1 MFGCPIPN
9 KGLMKKL
16 WILCC
21 AMASLAS
28 GCRNP
33 DRPASGTPPASEPP
47 QPLVQNLDAAASQ
60 RLLHEHPEVRVLD
73 VRTPEEFAAGHLAG
87 AYNIDYYNPNF
98 REKTALLDK
107 TKPYLIHCATGRRSA
122 LARDVLRSLNFPTLY
137 HLEGGFKAWEKAGY
151 PVQRSL

>member
-1 MFGCPIPN
+1 MFDRPMLS

-21 AMASLAS
+21 AAASLAS

-33 DRPASGTPPASEPP
+33 DRPASGASPASKPLPP
-47 QPLVQNLDAAASQ
+47 FVQNLDAASSE
-60 RLLHEHPEVRVLD
+60 RLLREHPEVRVLD

-87 AYNIDYYNPNF
+87 AYNIDYFNPNF
-98 REKTALLDK
+98 REKAAHLDK

-122 LARDVLRSLNFPTLY
+122 LAREVLRSLNFHALY
-137 HLEGGFKAWEKAGY
+137 HLDGGIKAWEKAGY
-151 PVQRSL
+151 PVQRSP